1 MGTRAKQKTGRHL
14 AFSIQQ
20 HRAPFF
26 SFFSPSAPHKTT
38 RRLTTQTLFASSDCI
53 GGGVRITPPPFFFLQ
68 YRLSQLR
75 RTLLEGLSWSFR
87 WRCYLTISVS
97 AAILAKLHCHQ
108 QGSIVGRWGGAGG
121 GNDQNSKLFIFFHA
135 SLSADIAVADNAL
148 MTRTWRLG
156 VANACK
162 GVMQR
167 IVAGSPPVY
176 F

>member
-1 MGTRAKQKTGRHL
+1 MGPRAKQKTGRHL
-14 AFSIQQ
+14 AISIQQ
-20 HRAPFF
+20 HRAPLF

-38 RRLTTQTLFASSDCI
+38 SRSTTQTLFASSDCM
-53 GGGVRITPPPFFFLQ
+53 GGGARIPFFFLLQ
-68 YRLSQLR
+68 YRLLR
-75 RTLLEGLSWSFR
+75 LRHTLLEGLSWSFR
-87 WRCYLTISVS
+87 WRCYPTISVS

-108 QGSIVGRWGGAGG
+108 QGGIVGRWGGA
-121 GNDQNSKLFIFFHA
+121 A
-135 SLSADIAVADNAL
+135 SLSADIAVADSAL

-156 VANACK
+156 VTDPCK